1 MKIREFAERDLPLG
15 YFDVD
20 ELQISAYKKGYSKG
34 YKDGACDLIKSANP
48 KTANVNDGVKYIT
61 ELYAIQNVET
71 GNMTFSARGGGYQDF
86 EAALKKLNKLGE
98 GHVIRTFRLVEE
110 TDKT

>member
-1 MKIREFAERDLPLG
+1 MKIREFAKRDLPLG
-15 YFDVD
+15 YINVD
-20 ELQISAYKKGYSKG
+20 ELQILAYKKGYRRGYEDCISDLSTSK
-34 YKDGACDLIKSANP
+34 NP
-48 KTANVNDGVKYIT
+48 QTVNVNDGVKYIT

-71 GNMTFSARGGGYQDF
+71 GHMTFSARGGGYQDF
-86 EAALKKLNKLGE
+86 EAARKKLNKLGE

>member
-1 MKIREFAERDLPLG
+1 MRIRELAKRDLPLG
-15 YFDVD
+15 YFNID
-20 ELQISAYKKGYSKG
+20 ELQISAYKKGYRRG
-34 YKDGACDLIKSANP
+34 YEDCIFDSTTSENP
-48 KTANVNDGVKYIT
+48 KTVNVNDGVKYIT
-61 ELYAIQNVET
+61 ELYAIQNVNT

-86 EAALKKLNKLGE
+86 EAARKKLNKLGE

>member
-1 MKIREFAERDLPLG
+1 MEIRELAKCDLPIG
-15 YFDVD
+15 YFNVD
-20 ELQISAYKKGYSKG
+20 ELQISAYEKGYNKG

-61 ELYAIQNVET
+61 ELYAIQNVKT
-71 GNMTFSARGGGYQDF
+71 GHMTFSARGGGYQDF
-86 EAALKKLNKLGE
+86 EAALKKLEKLGE

-110 TDKT
+110 IDKT

>member
-1 MKIREFAERDLPLG
+1 MRIKELVKRDLPLG
-15 YFDVD
+15 YFNVD
-20 ELQISAYKKGYSKG
+20 ELQISAYKKGYRRG
-34 YKDGACDLIKSANP
+34 YEDCIFDSTISENP
-48 KTANVNDGVKYIT
+48 KTVNVNDGVKYIT
-61 ELYAIQNVET
+61 ELYAIQNVKT
-71 GNMTFSARGGGYQDF
+71 GHMTFSARGGGYQDF